1 VIEIFYAAVI
11 GALLVFHAA
20 MALRWERERARL
32 LAAIVAPAPTTAV
45 RALTIEAPK
54 EPAEPKVRPVPVGAE

>member
-1 VIEIFYAAVI
+1 VIEIFYALVI

-32 LAAIVAPAPTTAV
+32 LAAIVAPAPAAAV
-45 RALTIEAPK
+45 RALTIETATQ
-54 EPAEPKVRPVPVGAE
+54 PAEAKLRPVPVGAE